1 VTPFTVK
8 VGRSIFFVCR
18 YTRGDLMRRS
28 LPYVLCALAV
38 SCGEP
43 PPPAPSAVINASP
56 KAVCAGDGFATAIHL
71 DAKQSLPYLTLVYVR
86 PAPGSPPLKY
96 TWSFE
101 GSGSTLDEGSLDADA
116 LVVHMAGDRPLH
128 VRLRVENSVGGVSDA
143 LTSIAVTPLDESGA
157 CPLPPAE

>member
-1 VTPFTVK
+1 M
-8 VGRSIFFVCR
+8 S
-18 YTRGDLMRRS
+18 RS
-28 LPYVLCALAV
+28 LRYLLCALAV

-56 KAVCAGDGFATAIHL
+56 KTVCVGDGFATAVHL

-86 PAPGSPPLKY
+86 PPKDSPPLRY

-101 GSGSTLDEGSLDADA
+101 GSASTLEDGSLDADA
-116 LVVHMAGDRPLH
+116 LVLRMAGDRPLH
-128 VRLRVENSVGGVSDA
+128 VRLRVENSVGGISEA
-143 LTSIAVTPLDESGA
+143 LTTIAVTPLDANGA